1 MKHGNTLIWVCTLL
15 LTLLL
20 LAAGMVKAETSIVC
34 TDYGYR
40 IPSEDKVVVGARTYI
55 RYDGVCRPQSE
66 LNQANGNWPYRVYDL
81 GDTYILQRKNHYLEL
96 PNTPWLNWHFGFD
109 KVSLDFLYIGSHMR
123 LCGDGCLYLNTTSG
137 SKICG
142 NETETYMEAP

>member
-1 MKHGNTLIWVCTLL
+1 MKHGNVLAGVLL
-15 LTLLL
+15 F
-20 LAAGMVKAETSIVC
+20 LASTAAAEVPIVC
-34 TDYGYR
+34 TDTGYL
-40 IPSEDKVVVGARTYI
+40 IPSENKAVVGARTYI
-55 RYDGVCRPQSE
+55 RYDGVCRPMSE
-66 LNQANGNWPYRVYDL
+66 LNTPAQGGWPYRVYDL